1 MFKICTKYTIILFFI
16 SISLFAQ
23 NGPNEQNSNNKNIT
37 NQEFEGVITF
47 EQQTFVDTLK
57 YTYYVKGDLVK
68 LVVNEDC
75 SSCVTGDEAM
85 IFDIKNKTIT
95 ALKPSVHMYKDIP
108 IKPYVEKRNN
118 DFIITQNPRNYKKI
132 NGYKCIQWRVKNIK
146 ENTEISYWVVDA
158 NFDFFVD
165 FLKLWNRTEKQSRY
179 YLQIPN
185 STGYF
190 PMMSVE
196 RTTLREK
203 RMQLQVKSVEARE
216 LDNSVFE
223 IPPDYKEL

>member
-23 NGPNEQNSNNKNIT
+23 NGPNEQNSNNKTIN
-37 NQEFEGVITF
+37 NQKFEGVITF
-47 EQQTFVDTLK
+47 EQQTFVDTLR

-108 IKPYVEKRNN
+108 IKPYVEKRNDN
-118 DFIITQNPRNYKKI
+118 FIITQNPRNYKQI

-158 NFDFFVD
+158 DFDFFVD

-185 STGYF
+185 SSGYF

-203 RMQLQVKSVEARE
+203 RMQLKVQSVQEKK
-216 LDNSVFE
+216 LDNSLFE

>member
-1 MFKICTKYTIILFFI
+1 MFKICTKYTIIFFLFSF
-16 SISLFAQ
+16 SLFAQ
-23 NGPNEQNSNNKNIT
+23 NGPNEQNLNNKSIS
-37 NQEFEGVITF
+37 NQKFEGIIVF
-47 EQQTFVDTLK
+47 EQQTFVDTLQ
-57 YTYYVKGDLVK
+57 YTYYIKGNLIK
-68 LVVNEDC
+68 LIVNEDC
-75 SSCVTGDEAM
+75 SACVIGDEAM

-108 IKPYVEKRNN
+108 IKPYIKTENN

-132 NGYKCIQWRVKNIK
+132 NGYKCIQWRVKNTK
-146 ENTEISYWVVDA
+146 ENTEISYWVA
-158 NFDFFVD
+158 KGNFDFFVD

-179 YLQIPN
+179 YLQVPN
-185 STGYF
+185 SKGYF
-190 PMMSVE
+190 PMLSVE

-203 RMQLQVKSVEARE
+203 RMQLQIKSIQPTE